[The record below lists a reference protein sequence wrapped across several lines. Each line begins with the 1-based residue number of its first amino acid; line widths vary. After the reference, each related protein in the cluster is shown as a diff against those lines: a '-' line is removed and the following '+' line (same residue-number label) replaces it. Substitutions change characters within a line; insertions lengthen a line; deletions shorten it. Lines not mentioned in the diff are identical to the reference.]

1 MVETREQTIQ
11 WLESIGCWNEETVSR
26 LDAEYVNVVLDL
38 YRFAKAEADA
48 MRRLKAYEMRKALV
62 EMIEHP
68 RVPENI
74 QEVNADLGLFTRK
87 KCNHDK

>member
-11 WLESIGCWNEETVSR
+11 WLESIGCWNEETISR
-26 LDAEYVNVVLDL
+26 LDAEYVNVILDL

-74 QEVNADLGLFTRK
+74 QEVKADLGLFK
-87 KCNHDK
+87 

>member
-1 MVETREQTIQ
+1 MVEMRDQTIQ
-11 WLESIGCWNEETVSR
+11 WLESIGCWNEETISR

-48 MRRLKAYEMRKALV
+48 MRKLKAYEMRKALV

-74 QEVNADLGLFTRK
+74 QKVNVDLGLFTRK
-87 KCNHDK
+87 ICNHDK